1 MHIFFLNPNSSLLS
15 GAALELAQKKR
26 FYGIL
31 CYIELSSCQ
40 GFYKQISLVL

>member
-15 GAALELAQKKR
+15 GAALELAPKKKR
-26 FYGIL
+26 FYGKL

-40 GFYKQISLVL
+40 GFYKQIS